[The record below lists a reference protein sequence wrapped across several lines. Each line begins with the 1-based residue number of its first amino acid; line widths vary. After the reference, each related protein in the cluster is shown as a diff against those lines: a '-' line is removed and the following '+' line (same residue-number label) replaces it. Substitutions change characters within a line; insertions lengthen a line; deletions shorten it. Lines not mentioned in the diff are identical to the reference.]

1 MSDTN
6 KPLPPPPPPQPS
18 SPATEAP
25 PSPKPATK
33 LARIISPIATPDLHK
48 LFSGAPQFFAR
59 SEGHHTGA
67 PHPSTAFPWNT
78 EVEIRDLSDH
88 ARIRDEAWGCVTALP
103 HITVQAKRESK
114 PRKHRAHFEPRCHE
128 RPNMLSMQG
137 IERGTIGFGAALEL
151 GVADCL
157 NTPAEGPDRDP
168 ELVSDRRRRFL
179 DEKIGLRPL
188 TDSTLIER
196 LSEVSTNYHADS
208 MNHHRPTV
216 ELYTELFTQI
226 LYPPSRVTDSQDPYS
241 LQVQIE
247 ALIDVLAEPLVWF
260 DFSIVEWR
268 MRLGQILWGLS
279 LDSELGD
286 ETSVNEILHEPGTQ
300 KYWLLL
306 QILLSSELLLRLDA
320 VSQNIDQGIEE
331 LNPTELRRFDK
342 SATTSVKWSMILAR
356 RWLENIRIEKPD
368 LEATADK
375 KSAPGWL
382 ASLTGTTEETP
393 KIVESVEHLIFE
405 GINKTQ
411 QLDGL
416 LHFAGNIG
424 WPNLDSLSAKVA
436 TNGIKLSSNT
446 PSTPFAATPL
456 SISSQNSTGYFSSRR
471 PTRNLSPSVQ
481 KNRSAM
487 LQPAGWLS
495 SSYINGLV
503 LPGEGLSHFLIATLL
518 ENDEAAVS
526 KLGDEANLFGG
537 FVYSGRSFWSTGCIV
552 GRVLAARKGAKEC
565 MGWISSDV
573 IPLGTSEAWVDI
585 DVESSLHDGKFSLSG
600 SQPFSFSSFLA
611 STKRCVELRKM
622 EKRRLWNK
630 SLIEARGS
638 VLGGADSSSV
648 LPGDFVIPSDESTQ
662 KPLSVV
668 FESLDLFSAVD
679 SEANSIA
686 ETPGTETET
695 AEIHVPGI
703 KTYSAMMRFA
713 LGIEGDGKKEVNLAL
728 SHDVNF
734 VTAHPCVPSPF
745 MDIIRT
751 PTSPSLQDPELKSG
765 QAPTISSKFRI
776 VALR

>member
-1 MSDTN
+1 MLDSICQFPAVSLLLSQVADSITQKKPQPLQLQSPDSTEQPLSPMSDTN
-6 KPLPPPPPPQPS
+6 KPLPPPPPPEPS
-18 SPATEAP
+18 SSAAEAP
-25 PSPKPATK
+25 PSPKPVTK
-33 LARIISPIATPDLHK
+33 LARIISPVALPDLHK

-88 ARIRDEAWGCVTALP
+88 VRIRDEAWGCVTASP

-114 PRKHRAHFEPRCHE
+114 SRKHRAHFEPRCHE

-137 IERGTIGFGAALEL
+137 IERGTFGYAAALEM

-157 NTPAEGPDRDP
+157 NTPGEGPDRDP
-168 ELVSDRRRRFL
+168 QLVSENRRRFL
-179 DEKIGLRPL
+179 SEKTGLRPL

-196 LSEVSTNYHADS
+196 LIEVSTNYHEDPTKH
-208 MNHHRPTV
+208 NRPTV
-216 ELYTELFTQI
+216 QLYTELFTQI

-268 MRLGQILWGLS
+268 MRLGQILWGSS

-286 ETSVNEILHEPGTQ
+286 EISVNNEILHEPGTQ

-320 VSQNIDQGIEE
+320 VSLNIDQGIEE

-368 LEATADK
+368 LEAVAAEK

-382 ASLTGTTEETP
+382 ASLTGTAEEAP
-393 KIVESVEHLIFE
+393 KIVESVEHLNFE
-405 GINKTQ
+405 GIHKTQ
-411 QLDGL
+411 QLTGL

-436 TNGIKLSSNT
+436 TNGIKLSNNT
-446 PSTPFAATPL
+446 LSTPFAATPL
-456 SISSQNSTGYFSSRR
+456 SISTQNSAGYFASRR
-471 PTRNLSPSVQ
+471 PTGNLMTSVQ
-481 KNRSAM
+481 KNMSAM

-518 ENDEAAVS
+518 ENDEAAVL

-537 FVYSGRSFWSTGCIV
+537 FVYSGQSFWSTGCVV

-585 DVESSLHDGKFSLSG
+585 DVESSLYDGKFE
-600 SQPFSFSSFLA
+600 F
-611 STKRCVELRKM
+611 
-622 EKRRLWNK
+622 
-630 SLIEARGS
+630 
-638 VLGGADSSSV
+638 
-648 LPGDFVIPSDESTQ
+648 GDHT
-662 KPLSVV
+662 L
-668 FESLDLFSAVD
+668 
-679 SEANSIA
+679 
-686 ETPGTETET
+686 
-695 AEIHVPGI
+695 
-703 KTYSAMMRFA
+703 
-713 LGIEGDGKKEVNLAL
+713 
-728 SHDVNF
+728 
-734 VTAHPCVPSPF
+734 
-745 MDIIRT
+745 
-751 PTSPSLQDPELKSG
+751 
-765 QAPTISSKFRI
+765 
-776 VALR
+776 